1 MRLLFAGY
9 WSPDSQYFNFIFSL
23 LKSLLLGRCSGG
35 TILGSP
41 PPLYSISPVP
51 SGEPAPG
58 LSTKL
63 FETFNWI
70 LMRSGEN
77 YFDKKIDKLIA
88 KLKVWV
94 NFRQTT
100 RCRIAGNFVHMSP
113 TADRR
118 PRAERGYQY
127 LNLVPSFE
135 QTFPLWWCL
144 TLLRRKVCPL
154 GSVNED
160 FNILFCDFNSKR
172 QNVST
177 CLVAR
182 M

>member
-1 MRLLFAGY
+1 MGAEGGVCAQATGALACEQQTHFRSSVTSLPPKSSYFWEGETRRPEMRLLFAGY

-41 PPLYSISPVP
+41 PPLSSISPVP

-88 KLKVWV
+88 KLKV
-94 NFRQTT
+94 
-100 RCRIAGNFVHMSP
+100 
-113 TADRR
+113 
-118 PRAERGYQY
+118 
-127 LNLVPSFE
+127 
-135 QTFPLWWCL
+135 
-144 TLLRRKVCPL
+144 
-154 GSVNED
+154 
-160 FNILFCDFNSKR
+160 
-172 QNVST
+172 
-177 CLVAR
+177 
-182 M
+182 

>member
-41 PPLYSISPVP
+41 PALSSISPVP

-94 NFRQTT
+94 NFKLLA
-100 RCRIAGNFVHMSP
+100 AGS
-113 TADRR
+113 R
-118 PRAERGYQY
+118 E
-127 LNLVPSFE
+127 
-135 QTFPLWWCL
+135 
-144 TLLRRKVCPL
+144 
-154 GSVNED
+154 
-160 FNILFCDFNSKR
+160 ILFIWALPLTVDPEQSAGMSIWILCPVSSKSFLFDGVLR
-172 QNVST
+172 YQDVKCARLDRLMRILIYYFVIST
-177 CLVAR
+177 R
-182 M
+182 RGKM

>member
-41 PPLYSISPVP
+41 PPLSSINPVP

-70 LMRSGEN
+70 LMRSEEN
-77 YFDKKIDKLIA
+77 YFDKKMDKLIA
-88 KLKVWV
+88 KLKV
-94 NFRQTT
+94 
-100 RCRIAGNFVHMSP
+100 
-113 TADRR
+113 
-118 PRAERGYQY
+118 
-127 LNLVPSFE
+127 
-135 QTFPLWWCL
+135 
-144 TLLRRKVCPL
+144 
-154 GSVNED
+154 
-160 FNILFCDFNSKR
+160 
-172 QNVST
+172 
-177 CLVAR
+177 
-182 M
+182 

>member
-1 MRLLFAGY
+1 MEERYWGLL
-9 WSPDSQYFNFIFSL
+9 SL
-23 LKSLLLGRCSGG
+23 F
-35 TILGSP
+35 
-41 PPLYSISPVP
+41 PPL
-51 SGEPAPG
+51 APFPRENQLPG
-58 LSTKL
+58 YLPKL

-100 RCRIAGNFVHMSP
+100 RCGIAGNFLHMSL

-118 PRAERGYQY
+118 PRAKREYEY
-127 LNLVPSFE
+127 LNFVPSFE
-135 QTFPLWWCL
+135 QNFPLRWCL

-160 FNILFCDFNSKR
+160 LNILFCDFNSKR

-177 CLVAR
+177 FLVAR